1 MKIQGFTLMEL
12 LIAVAIVGI
21 LASVAYPSYLD
32 SVTKARRS
40 DGQAKL
46 LEVAQRL
53 ERFYTENNT
62 YTTDLTDLSY
72 AAAGAVDS
80 DEGFYSVAVAAA
92 AGGIAGGYILTAT
105 AQNAQ
110 ASDAKCGNLSLSS
123 TGVKGESGSGSA
135 ADCW

>member
-62 YTTDLTDLSY
+62 YTTDLTNLSY
-72 AAAGAVDS
+72 AAAGAVNS
-80 DEGFYSVAVAAA
+80 DEGFYSVTVAAA